1 MPTPAARKAPARK
14 VARPSRAAPKSRPRK
29 ARPTWVDVAVVSAM
43 TLAGML
49 ALWYFLGPRPTAQPA
64 AAPSLVAQTPSPS
77 PAATPAP
84 SPSPTSSSSTFPVIA
99 APQAHPHLQAGRQL
113 VLRSDVLFSLGSAT
127 LTDSSRITL
136 VRLAQSIAAAHLKGT
151 IQINGYTDNTG
162 TAASNAALSLARALA
177 VARVLQ
183 APLAGQAV
191 TLVPQGFGETS
202 PVATNS
208 NAEGQASNRR
218 VTIVLPKA

>member
-1 MPTPAARKAPARK
+1 
-14 VARPSRAAPKSRPRK
+14 
-29 ARPTWVDVAVVSAM
+29 
-43 TLAGML
+43 
-49 ALWYFLGPRPTAQPA
+49 
-64 AAPSLVAQTPSPS
+64 
-77 PAATPAP
+77 
-84 SPSPTSSSSTFPVIA
+84 VIA

-127 LTDSSRITL
+127 LTDRSKLTL

-162 TAASNAALSLARALA
+162 TAASNVALSLARALA

-183 APLAGQAV
+183 APLAGEAV

-208 NAEGQASNRR
+208 TVVGQASNRR
-218 VTIVLPKA
+218 VTIVLPNE